1 MALDLLER
9 GQFDV
14 MLLDIQM
21 PGMGGE
27 EVIGRVRQQ
36 EQLTGAHLPTIALTA
51 HALAG
56 DREKLLAAGFD
67 GYVAKPV
74 EMHRLLREIG
84 TVLDLKGN
92 WEQ

>member
-1 MALDLLER
+1 
-9 GQFDV
+9 

-27 EVIGRVRQQ
+27 EVLARLRAVEQQ
-36 EQLTGAHLPTIALTA
+36 TGDHLPVIALTA

-56 DREKLLAAGFD
+56 DREKLLAQGFD

-74 EMHRLLREIG
+74 QIVQLVEEMSAVCARLKRR
-84 TVLDLKGN
+84 TVTDD
-92 WEQ
+92 